1 MSKPPEIS
9 VIIPVYNEERLIS
22 RAIRSALAQSMELGD
37 YEVVVVN
44 DGSTD
49 HTAIAL
55 ADFGDGIR
63 AIANEKRLG
72 LPASLNRGIRAARGQ
87 FIVRLDAD
95 DYVHADYLYLLRSF
109 LALNTYMD
117 AVACDYYTVNDSEE
131 VIKRCNCLEDP
142 IGCGIMFRKEQLV
155 DVGLYDDAFLMH
167 EDQDL
172 RMRFLKKYSIHR
184 VELPLYRYRQHNGNM
199 TKDKGMW
206 SDYMNRLHEKH
217 GIKESGK

>member
-1 MSKPPEIS
+1 MSKLPEVS

-37 YEVVVVN
+37 YEVIVIN
-44 DGSTD
+44 DGSED

-55 ADFGDGIR
+55 ADFGTGIR
-63 AIANEKRLG
+63 VIENEKRLG

-109 LALNTYMD
+109 LALNSYMD
-117 AVACDYYTVNDSEE
+117 AVACDYYTVNDNEE
-131 VIKRCNCLEDP
+131 IIARCNCLENP

-155 DVGLYDDAFLMH
+155 DIGLYDDAFLMH

-172 RMRFLKKYSIHR
+172 RLRFLKRHSIHR
-184 VELPLYRYRQHNGNM
+184 LELPLYRYRQHNGNM
-199 TKDKGMW
+199 TKDKSMW
-206 SDYMNRLHEKH
+206 SDYLNRLHEKH
-217 GIKESGK
+217 GIKETDK